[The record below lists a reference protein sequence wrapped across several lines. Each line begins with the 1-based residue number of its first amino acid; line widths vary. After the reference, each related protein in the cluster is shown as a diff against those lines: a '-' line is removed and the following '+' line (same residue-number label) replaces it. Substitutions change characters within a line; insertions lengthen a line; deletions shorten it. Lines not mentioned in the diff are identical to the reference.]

1 MTKFMNNST
10 LKLRDEYLESKMEYD
25 AATIITSAFGST
37 LAKKD
42 AKFIAA
48 FNPQQVLELL
58 SRIEELEKALK
69 AARETLI
76 YAESPLNSMGSLD
89 KTVYWFRTKSMEWL
103 SKYSHL
109 LEKKESEK

>member
-1 MTKFMNNST
+1 MHQCGHPQISYTSLGCPQCNS
-10 LKLRDEYLESKMEYD
+10 
-25 AATIITSAFGST
+25 GN
-37 LAKKD
+37 
-42 AKFIAA
+42 
-48 FNPQQVLELL
+48 NPQQVLELL